1 MPTRKVRNTMV
12 QQHSLSEQSR
22 FSKLFASLHIG
33 KALRHAGISKS
44 FGLSSLAVFQIV
56 FSLVFEGKNWFR
68 LLESDRRAD
77 LPGKDVIYRFLNQAS
92 FAWRRF
98 LQTLSLRTV
107 QGFESLIS
115 STRVRV
121 FIIDDSVLSRNRSKK
136 AELLTRVFD
145 HSTGKFTKGY
155 TMLTLGWSDGFSF
168 APLDFAMLSSAKLA
182 NWLCEMASNL
192 SKRSNG
198 YKRRMEAFSRK
209 PDAVVALLERA
220 LRAGFTADYVLM
232 DSWFTQAPLLRQLT
246 GKGFAVIG
254 MVKEMK
260 QRYLVQ
266 GKRMTLSEVFQSLPK
281 SNSKDIKG
289 SVIVHTT
296 CDLPVKLVFVRNRN
310 KKREWLAILSTD
322 VTLDAAEIVRI
333 YGMRW
338 SIETFFKVTKSYLK
352 LGTEFQGRS
361 FDQLISHTTI
371 VFSRYLAMEYER
383 RQSSDD
389 RTLGGLFFLFADE
402 VRDLDF
408 QTALQQL
415 MSLFLE
421 MSEAKT
427 KKNKTAVFCQLQDWI
442 SSLPSYIKGLFGDLG
457 CES

>member
-1 MPTRKVRNTMV
+1 MPTRKVRNSML

-22 FSKLFASLHIG
+22 FSRLFTHLHLG
-33 KALRHAGISKS
+33 KTLRQAGISKS
-44 FGLSSLAVFQIV
+44 FGLSSLAIFQIV

-68 LLESDRRAD
+68 LLEGNRGAD

-98 LQTLSLRTV
+98 LQALSLRIV
-107 QGFESLIS
+107 RHFESLTS
-115 STRVRV
+115 QHRVRV
-121 FIIDDSVLSRNRSKK
+121 FIVDDSVLSRNRSKK
-136 AELLTRVFD
+136 AELLARIFD
-145 HSTGKFTKGY
+145 HATGKFTKGY

-168 APLDFAMLSSAKLA
+168 APLDFVMLSSAKLA
-182 NWLCEMASNL
+182 NRLCEMVSNV
-192 SKRSNG
+192 SKRSHG

-209 PDAVVALLERA
+209 PDAVVVLLERA

-232 DSWFTQAPLLRQLT
+232 DSWFTQAPLLRELT
-246 GKGFAVIG
+246 AKGLPVIG

-266 GKRMTLSEVFQSLPK
+266 GKRMTLREVFQSLPA
-281 SNSKDIKG
+281 SQAKDIKG
-289 SVIVHTT
+289 SVIVQTA
-296 CDLPVKLVFVRNRN
+296 CGLSVKLVFVRNRN

-322 VTLDAAEIVRI
+322 VTLDATEIVRI

-352 LGTEFQGRS
+352 LGTEFQSRS
-361 FDQLISHTTI
+361 FDALISHTTI

-402 VRDLDF
+402 VRDLDY
-408 QTALQQL
+408 QSALQQL

-421 MSEAKT
+421 MSQAKT
-427 KKNKTAVFCQLQDWI
+427 KKSKTAVFCQLQEWI
-442 SSLPSYIKGLFGDLG
+442 SGLPSYIKGLFGDLS

>member
-1 MPTRKVRNTMV
+1 ML
-12 QQHSLSEQSR
+12 QQHSRSEQSR
-22 FSKLFASLHIG
+22 FSKLFVTLQIG
-33 KALRHAGISKS
+33 KSLRNAGISKS
-44 FGLSSLAVFQIV
+44 FGLSSLVVFQMV

-68 LLESDRRAD
+68 LLESPRGAD
-77 LPGKDVIYRFLNQAS
+77 LPGKDVVYRFLNQAS

-98 LQTLSLRTV
+98 LHTLSLRIV
-107 QGFESLIS
+107 LYFESLIS
-115 STRVRV
+115 PTRVRV

-136 AELLTRVFD
+136 AELLARVFD
-145 HSTGKFTKGY
+145 HSTGTFTKGY

-168 APLDFAMLSSAKLA
+168 APLDFVMLSSAKLA
-182 NWLCEMASNL
+182 NRICEMTSKI
-192 SKRSNG
+192 SKRSAG

-209 PDAVVALLERA
+209 PDAVVALLEQA
-220 LRAGFTADYVLM
+220 LTAGFTADYVLM

-246 GKGFAVIG
+246 AKGLSVIG

-266 GKRMTLSEVFQSLPK
+266 GQRLTLREVFQGLPK
-281 SNSKDIKG
+281 SSSKDMKG

-296 CDLPVKLVFVRNRN
+296 CGLPVKLVFVRNRN
-310 KKREWLAILSTD
+310 KRREWLAILSTD
-322 VTLDAAEIVRI
+322 VTLDSAEIVRI

-361 FDQLISHTTI
+361 FDQLISHTTV

-383 RQSSDD
+383 RQASDD

-408 QTALQQL
+408 QSALRQL
-415 MSLFLE
+415 MALFLE
-421 MSEAKT
+421 MAQAKSQ
-427 KKNKTAVFCQLQDWI
+427 KNKTSVFCQLQDWI
-442 SSLPSYIKGLFGDLG
+442 SSLPRYIKGLFKDLS

>member
-1 MPTRKVRNTMV
+1 ML

-22 FSKLFASLHIG
+22 FSKLFATLHIG
-33 KALRHAGISKS
+33 KTLRQAGISKS
-44 FGLSSLAVFQIV
+44 FGLSSLAIFQIV

-68 LLESDRRAD
+68 LLDSDRAAD

-98 LQTLSLRTV
+98 LQALSLRIV
-107 QGFESLIS
+107 RHFESLIS
-115 STRVRV
+115 SQRIRV

-136 AELLTRVFD
+136 AELLARVFD

-168 APLDFAMLSSAKLA
+168 APLDFVILSSAKIT
-182 NWLCEMASNL
+182 NRLCEMASNL
-192 SKRSNG
+192 SKRSQG

-220 LRAGFTADYVLM
+220 LRAGFSVDYVLM
-232 DSWFTQAPLLRQLT
+232 DSWFTQAPLLRELT
-246 GKGFAVIG
+246 IKGLPVIG

-266 GKRMTLSEVFQSLPK
+266 GKRLTLREVFQSLPVSK
-281 SNSKDIKG
+281 AKDIKG
-289 SVIVHTT
+289 SVIVQTA
-296 CDLPVKLVFVRNRN
+296 CGLPVKLVFVRNRN

-322 VTLDAAEIVRI
+322 VTLDATEVVRI

-361 FDQLISHTTI
+361 FDGLISHTTI
-371 VFSRYLAMEYER
+371 VFSRYIAMEYER
-383 RQSSDD
+383 RQSSDN

-402 VRDLDF
+402 VRDLDY
-408 QTALQQL
+408 QSALQQL
-415 MSLFLE
+415 MNFFLE
-421 MSEAKT
+421 MSQAKT
-427 KKNKTAVFCQLQDWI
+427 KKNKTAVFCQLQEWI
-442 SSLPSYIKGLFGDLG
+442 SGLPSYIKGLFGDLS

>member
-1 MPTRKVRNTMV
+1 ML
-12 QQHSLSEQSR
+12 QQHSLNEQSR

-33 KALRHAGISKS
+33 KTLRQAGISES
-44 FGLSSLAVFQIV
+44 FGLSSLAIFQIV

-68 LLESDRRAD
+68 LLESSRGAE
-77 LPGKDVIYRFLNQAS
+77 LPGKDVIYRFLNQSS

-98 LQTLSLRTV
+98 LQTLSLRIV
-107 QGFESLIS
+107 HHFETLIS
-115 STRVRV
+115 SSRVRV
-121 FIIDDSVLSRNRSKK
+121 FIVDDSVLSRNRSKK
-136 AELLTRVFD
+136 AELLARVFD

-168 APLDFAMLSSAKLA
+168 APLDFVMLSSAKLA
-182 NWLCEMASNL
+182 NRLCEMASNL
-192 SKRSNG
+192 SKRSHG

-209 PDAVVALLERA
+209 PDTVVTLLDRA

-246 GKGFAVIG
+246 SKGLPVIG

-266 GKRMTLSEVFQSLPK
+266 GKRLTLREVFQTLPQ
-281 SNSKDIKG
+281 SNARDIKG
-289 SVIVHTT
+289 SVLVKTA
-296 CDLPVKLVFVRNRN
+296 CGLPVKLIFVRNRN

-322 VTLDAAEIVRI
+322 VTLDAAKIVRI

-389 RTLGGLFFLFADE
+389 RTLGGLFFLFTDE
-402 VRDLDF
+402 VRDLDY

-421 MSEAKT
+421 LSQAKT
-427 KKNKTAVFCQLQDWI
+427 KKNKTSVFCQLQEWI
-442 SSLPSYIKGLFGDLG
+442 SGLPNISRVCLYI
-457 CES
+457 

>member
-1 MPTRKVRNTMV
+1 ML
-12 QQHSLSEQSR
+12 QQHSMSEQSR
-22 FSKLFASLHIG
+22 FSKLFSTLKMG
-33 KALRHAGISKS
+33 KFLRKAGISKS
-44 FGLSSLAVFQIV
+44 FGLSSLAVFQII

-68 LLESDRRAD
+68 LLESSRGDD
-77 LPGKDVIYRFLNQAS
+77 LPGKDVVYRFLNHSS

-98 LQTLSLRTV
+98 LQALSQHV
-107 QGFESLIS
+107 VCHFESLIS
-115 STRVRV
+115 ANRVRV
-121 FIIDDSVLSRNRSKK
+121 FIVDDSVLSRNRSKK
-136 AELLTRVFD
+136 AELLARVFD
-145 HSTGKFTKGY
+145 HTTGRFTKGY
-155 TMLTLGWSDGFSF
+155 CMLTLGWSDGFSF
-168 APLDFAMLSSAKLA
+168 APLDFVMLSSAKLA
-182 NWLCEMASNL
+182 NRICEMTSKISN
-192 SKRSNG
+192 RSVG

-209 PDAVVALLERA
+209 PDAVVALLDRA
-220 LRAGFTADYVLM
+220 LHAGFTADYVLM

-246 GKGFAVIG
+246 GKGLSVIG

-266 GKRMTLSEVFQSLPK
+266 GQRLTLREVFQSLPK
-281 SNSKDIKG
+281 SKNSDIKG

-296 CDLPVKLVFVRNRN
+296 CGLPVKLVFVRNRN
-310 KKREWLAILSTD
+310 KRREWLAILSTD
-322 VTLDAAEIVRI
+322 VTLDSAEIVRI

-383 RQSSDD
+383 RQTNDD

-415 MSLFLE
+415 MVLFLDLAQ
-421 MSEAKT
+421 AKT
-427 KKNKTAVFCQLQDWI
+427 KKNKTSVFCQLQDWI
-442 SSLPSYIKGLFGDLG
+442 TSLPSYIKGLFKDLS

>member
-1 MPTRKVRNTMV
+1 
-12 QQHSLSEQSR
+12 
-22 FSKLFASLHIG
+22 
-33 KALRHAGISKS
+33 
-44 FGLSSLAVFQIV
+44 
-56 FSLVFEGKNWFR
+56 
-68 LLESDRRAD
+68 
-77 LPGKDVIYRFLNQAS
+77 
-92 FAWRRF
+92 
-98 LQTLSLRTV
+98 
-107 QGFESLIS
+107 
-115 STRVRV
+115 
-121 FIIDDSVLSRNRSKK
+121 
-136 AELLTRVFD
+136 
-145 HSTGKFTKGY
+145 
-155 TMLTLGWSDGFSF
+155 
-168 APLDFAMLSSAKLA
+168 
-182 NWLCEMASNL
+182 MAANL

-220 LRAGFTADYVLM
+220 LGAGFTADYVLM

-246 GKGFAVIG
+246 AKGLPVIG

-266 GKRMTLSEVFQSLPK
+266 GKRMTLSEVFQGLPQT
-281 SNSKDIKG
+281 NAKDIKG
-289 SVIVHTT
+289 SAIVHTA
-296 CDLPVKLVFVRNRN
+296 CGLPVKLVFVRNRN

-415 MSLFLE
+415 MNLFLE
-421 MSEAKT
+421 MSEAKS
-427 KKNKTAVFCQLQDWI
+427 KKNKKAVFCQLQDWI
-442 SSLPSYIKGLFGDLG
+442 SSLPSYIKGLFGDLC

>member
-1 MPTRKVRNTMV
+1 ML

-22 FSKLFASLHIG
+22 FSKLFVTLHIG
-33 KALRHAGISKS
+33 KTLRQAGISKS
-44 FGLSSLAVFQIV
+44 FGLSSLAIFQIL

-68 LLESDRRAD
+68 LLESDRAAD

-92 FAWRRF
+92 FGWRRF
-98 LQTLSLRTV
+98 LHALSLRIV
-107 QGFESLIS
+107 RHFETLIS
-115 STRVRV
+115 ANRVRV
-121 FIIDDSVLSRNRSKK
+121 FIVDDSVLSRNRSKK
-136 AELLTRVFD
+136 AELLARVFD

-168 APLDFAMLSSAKLA
+168 APLDFVMLSSAKLA
-182 NWLCEMASNL
+182 NRLCGIASNL
-192 SKRSNG
+192 SKRSHG

-209 PDAVVALLERA
+209 PDAVVALLDRA

-246 GKGFAVIG
+246 SKGLPVIG

-260 QRYLVQ
+260 QRYLMQ
-266 GKRMTLSEVFQSLPK
+266 GKRLTLREVFQHLPQ
-281 SNSKDIKG
+281 SNVRDIKG
-289 SVIVHTT
+289 SVLVETA
-296 CDLPVKLVFVRNRN
+296 CGLPVKLIFVRNRN

-322 VTLDAAEIVRI
+322 ITLEDTEIVRI

-402 VRDLDF
+402 VRDLNY
-408 QTALQQL
+408 QSALQQL

-421 MSEAKT
+421 MSQSKT
-427 KKNKTAVFCQLQDWI
+427 KKSKTIVFCQLHEWI
-442 SSLPSYIKGLFGDLG
+442 SSLPSYIKGLFKDLS

>member
-1 MPTRKVRNTMV
+1 ML

-22 FSKLFASLHIG
+22 FSKLFATLRIG
-33 KALRHAGISKS
+33 KALRNAGISKS
-44 FGLSSLAVFQIV
+44 FGLSSLAIFRIV

-68 LLESDRRAD
+68 LLESDRRAE
-77 LPGKDVIYRFLNQAS
+77 LPGKDVVYRFLNQSS

-98 LQTLSLRTV
+98 LQTLSLRIV
-107 QGFESLIS
+107 RHFESLIS
-115 STRVRV
+115 SKRVRV
-121 FIIDDSVLSRNRSKK
+121 FIVDDSVLTRNRSKK
-136 AELLTRVFD
+136 AELLARVFD
-145 HSTGKFTKGY
+145 HSTGKFSKGY

-168 APLDFAMLSSAKLA
+168 APLDFVMLSSAKFA
-182 NWLCEMASNL
+182 NRLCEMASQL
-192 SKRSNG
+192 SRRSHG
-198 YKRRMEAFSRK
+198 YKRRIEAFSRK
-209 PDAVVALLERA
+209 PDAVVGLLDQALT
-220 LRAGFTADYVLM
+220 AGFTADYVLM
-232 DSWFTQAPLLRQLT
+232 DSWFTQAPLLRKLRDR
-246 GKGFAVIG
+246 GLPVIG

-260 QRYLVQ
+260 QRYLMSGQ
-266 GKRMTLSEVFQSLPK
+266 RMTLGEVFQTLPK
-281 SNSKDIKG
+281 SSAKDIKG
-289 SVIVHTT
+289 SVVVHTS
-296 CDLPVKLVFVRNRN
+296 CGLPVKLVFVRNRN

-322 VTLDAAEIVRI
+322 ITLDDAEIVRI

-361 FDQLISHTTI
+361 FDQLISHTTV

-383 RQSSDD
+383 RESSDD

-415 MSLFLE
+415 MRLFLE
-421 MSEAKT
+421 MAKAKT
-427 KKNKTAVFCQLQDWI
+427 KKNKTTVFCQLQEWI
-442 SSLPSYIKGLFGDLG
+442 SGLPSYIKGLFGDLS

>member
-1 MPTRKVRNTMV
+1 M
-12 QQHSLSEQSR
+12 
-22 FSKLFASLHIG
+22 
-33 KALRHAGISKS
+33 
-44 FGLSSLAVFQIV
+44 

-68 LLESDRRAD
+68 LLESDRAAD

-98 LQTLSLRTV
+98 LQALSLRIV
-107 QGFESLIS
+107 RHFESLIS
-115 STRVRV
+115 SQRVRV

-136 AELLTRVFD
+136 AELLARFFD
-145 HSTGKFTKGY
+145 HSTGKFIKGY

-168 APLDFAMLSSAKLA
+168 APLDFVMLSSAKIT
-182 NWLCEMASNL
+182 NRLCGMASNL
-192 SKRSNG
+192 SKRSHG

-232 DSWFTQAPLLRQLT
+232 DSWFTQAPLLRDLT
-246 GKGFAVIG
+246 IACG
-254 MVKEMK
+254 
-260 QRYLVQ
+260 
-266 GKRMTLSEVFQSLPK
+266 
-281 SNSKDIKG
+281 
-289 SVIVHTT
+289 
-296 CDLPVKLVFVRNRN
+296 LPVKLIFVRNRS
-310 KKREWLAILSTD
+310 KKREWLAIFSID
-322 VTLDAAEIVRI
+322 VTLDAAEMVRI

-361 FDQLISHTTI
+361 FDGLISHTTI

-383 RQSSDD
+383 RQSSDE

-402 VRDLDF
+402 VRDLDY
-408 QTALQQL
+408 QSALQQL

-421 MSEAKT
+421 MYQAKT
-427 KKNKTAVFCQLQDWI
+427 KKNKTAVFCQLQEWI
-442 SSLPSYIKGLFGDLG
+442 SGLPSYIKGLFGDLS

>member
-1 MPTRKVRNTMV
+1 MPTRKVRNSML

-33 KALRHAGISKS
+33 KTLRQAGISKS
-44 FGLSSLAVFQIV
+44 FGLSSLAIFQIL
-56 FSLVFEGKNWFR
+56 FSLVFEGKTWFR
-68 LLESDRRAD
+68 LLESDRGTD

-98 LQTLSLRTV
+98 LQLLSLRIV
-107 QGFESLIS
+107 RHFESLIS
-115 STRVRV
+115 PHRVRV

-136 AELLTRVFD
+136 AELLARVFD
-145 HSTGKFTKGY
+145 HSTGKFIKGY

-168 APLDFAMLSSAKLA
+168 APLDFVMLSSAKLA
-182 NWLCEMASNL
+182 NRLCEMSSAL
-192 SKRSNG
+192 SKRSHG
-198 YKRRMEAFSRK
+198 YKRRMEAFFRK
-209 PDAVVALLERA
+209 PDAVVALLKQA

-232 DSWFTQAPLLRQLT
+232 DSWFTQAPLFRELAAQGLP
-246 GKGFAVIG
+246 VIG

-266 GKRMTLSEVFQSLPK
+266 GKRMTLREVFQSLPT
-281 SNSKDIKG
+281 SNGKDIKG
-289 SVIVHTT
+289 SIIVQTA
-296 CDLPVKLVFVRNRN
+296 CELPVKLVFVRNRN

-361 FDQLISHTTI
+361 FDSLISHTTI

-402 VRDLDF
+402 VRDLDY

-415 MSLFLE
+415 MNLFLE
-421 MSEAKT
+421 MSQVKT
-427 KKNKTAVFCQLQDWI
+427 KKNKTAVFCQLQEWI
-442 SSLPSYIKGLFGDLG
+442 SSLPSFIKDLFRDLS